1 MADIDTIVFGVFAGY
16 LPTISEKGKGKGAFT
31 TEHKY
36 LPAKGI
42 QGLDIFTK
50 ENQGILTDGSL
61 GAVRIRGTRA
71 WYEHSTAMRPLKQEE
86 FKDVFKAAKDMW
98 YRKLF
103 GQGKMFDDEKLIE
116 EFGAQMPAW
125 FNTIGKEIETTGD
138 VKGTPEEMTIMN
150 EKGEKVQWKGQMLKL
165 Y

>member
-103 GQGKMFDDEKLIE
+103 GQGKMFDDEKLIDQSGSIAVVPFCQTIIQLFVHRIQ
-116 EFGAQMPAW
+116 FGCYK
-125 FNTIGKEIETTGD
+125 FC
-138 VKGTPEEMTIMN
+138 
-150 EKGEKVQWKGQMLKL
+150 KL
-165 Y
+165 NLYN